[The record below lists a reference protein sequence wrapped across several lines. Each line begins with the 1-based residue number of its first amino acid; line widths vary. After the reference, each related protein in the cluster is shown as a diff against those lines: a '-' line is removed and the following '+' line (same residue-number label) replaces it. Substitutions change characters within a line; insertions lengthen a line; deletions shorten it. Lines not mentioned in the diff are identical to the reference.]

1 MRLKSELYKDEQI
14 KLSNKIIDILDLDE
28 NNQVILYHLDNDEKK
43 INKIMELIPEI
54 RKYFSFRDI
63 SGLEKTETVKR
74 PWLSII
80 RQITKIT
87 HTMSY
92 KDKQLS
98 INNNKIRS
106 IIYTFQIVK

>member
-43 INKIMELIPEI
+43 INKIMELIPEL